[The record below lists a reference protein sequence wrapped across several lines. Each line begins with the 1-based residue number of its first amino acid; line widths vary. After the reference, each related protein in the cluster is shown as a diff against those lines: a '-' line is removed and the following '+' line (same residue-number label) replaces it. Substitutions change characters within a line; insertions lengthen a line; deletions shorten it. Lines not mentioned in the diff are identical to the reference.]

1 MAEGILNGKKE
12 PQFTAHSAEVFL
24 GKVRPEALKQ
34 LELGELADGRS
45 ASKSWNEFA
54 RPGGPVMNF
63 VFTVAK
69 RGERDLSDLAR
80 SADDRPLGVAD
91 PAAVKGSPQ
100 EVERAFREAFNIL
113 SRRMNLF
120 LSLPVERL
128 DGPEIK
134 KELDSIG
141 NGDTPATAAAKN
153 QFQ

>member
-1 MAEGILNGKKE
+1 M
-12 PQFTAHSAEVFL
+12 TAH
-24 GKVRPEALKQ
+24 
-34 LELGELADGRS
+34 
-45 ASKSWNEFA
+45 W
-54 RPGGPVMNF
+54 
-63 VFTVAK
+63 
-69 RGERDLSDLAR
+69 
-80 SADDRPLGVAD
+80 GVAD
-91 PAAVKGSPQ
+91 PGAVAGTPE
-100 EVERAFREAFNIL
+100 EVEQAFREAFNIL